1 MSTLSVKQ
9 DESEEKYV
17 SRVKRAKSTGKITR
31 ILKSENKR
39 NLFPGSFTFDKPV
52 TGGTPAGADAKV
64 TDPEWFWIGVA
75 QKRSQVVFLA
85 HRKNPVIPPASFA

>member
-1 MSTLSVKQ
+1 MYRELREQKIL
-9 DESEEKYV
+9 K
-17 SRVKRAKSTGKITR
+17 KITR

-52 TGGTPAGADAKV
+52 TGGTPAGADAEV

-75 QKRSQVVFLA
+75 QKRIRIAFLA
-85 HRKNPVIPPASFA
+85 HRKCSIVPSASFA